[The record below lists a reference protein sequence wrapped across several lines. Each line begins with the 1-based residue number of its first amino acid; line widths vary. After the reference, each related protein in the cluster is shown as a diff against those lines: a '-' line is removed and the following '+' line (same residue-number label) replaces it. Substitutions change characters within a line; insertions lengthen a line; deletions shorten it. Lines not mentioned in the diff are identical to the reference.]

1 MAAQEKEKPAPPL
14 EVGGVVAD
22 KYCIERLIGEGGMG
36 FVFEATHLQ
45 LGHRVALKVLNS
57 AVMADREVMERF
69 LREGRA
75 LARLSGEHI
84 ARVSDVGTLATGE
97 PYLVMEFLEGRDL
110 ARELSARGPLPLADV
125 IEYIAQACEAL
136 AEAHVRGIV
145 HRDLKPANLF
155 LTQKLDGEASIKVLD
170 FGISKF
176 TSQDDGDID
185 SENITVTSSL
195 VGTPKYMSPEQ
206 IQDSRNV
213 DSRTDIWG
221 LGTIFY
227 ELLTQTRP
235 FAAPSLALVCV
246 KILHEE
252 IPAPSTIKKDIPP
265 AVDEIIARC
274 LKKAPGERYQS
285 VGELVEALFA
295 LSPSVKASATRV
307 TRILAARS
315 KSIADSSG
323 SVPGIMRPIP
333 VPPDSSQ
340 QVLGLTPSNVRE
352 VQNAENATL
361 AAATLIET
369 SSKKKS
375 RMPIVI
381 AAGGAAVVL
390 AVVLFFAFHS
400 SSSTAATPPAT
411 TATTATQPSN
421 ANTNAIAT
429 ATTTTTTTP
438 IATTAATTMTPTATG
453 AATATTASTTA
464 GNAHAR
470 LRQGNHAHL
479 APTATATSTGTG
491 TENVLDDRR

>member
-14 EVGGVVAD
+14 AIGGSVAD
-22 KYCIERLIGEGGMG
+22 KYRIERLLGEGGMG

-45 LGHRVALKVLNS
+45 LGHRVALKVLNT
-57 AVMADREVMERF
+57 AVMSDKEVVERF

-84 ARVSDVGTLATGE
+84 ARVSDVGTLPTSE
-97 PYLVMEFLEGRDL
+97 PYMVMEFLEGRDL
-110 ARELSARGPLPLADV
+110 AHELSARGPLPLEEV
-125 IEYIAQACEAL
+125 IEYLAQTCEAL

-155 LTQKLDGEASIKVLD
+155 LTQKLDGEPCIKVLD

-176 TSQDDGDID
+176 TQEEGELD

-252 IPAPSTIKKDIPP
+252 IPAPSAIKKEIPQ
-265 AVDEIIARC
+265 AVDAVIARC
-274 LKKAPGERYQS
+274 LKKAAADRYQS
-285 VGELVEALFA
+285 VGELVDALVT
-295 LSPSVKASATRV
+295 LSPNVKASATRV

-315 KSIADSSG
+315 RGSAADSSG
-323 SVPGIMRPIP
+323 SLPGISQRII
-333 VPPDSSQ
+333 VPPPESSQ
-340 QVLGLTPSNVRE
+340 PLITPSNVRHVE
-352 VQNAENATL
+352 NAENATL
-361 AAATLIET
+361 TAATIFEAAP
-369 SSKKKS
+369 KKN
-375 RMPIVI
+375 RLPLMIG
-381 AAGGAAVVL
+381 ACAGGAL
-390 AVVLFFAFHS
+390 LLGLILFFALHS
-400 SSSTAATPPAT
+400 SKTD
-411 TATTATQPSN
+411 ATQP
-421 ANTNAIAT
+421 T
-429 ATTTTTTTP
+429 ATTT
-438 IATTAATTMTPTATG
+438 A
-453 AATATTASTTA
+453 
-464 GNAHAR
+464 
-470 LRQGNHAHL
+470 
-479 APTATATSTGTG
+479 TATATSTATATATISATTAETTNVAATSTASAAASASAKPHLRPNQHVHQVPTGTATAG

>member
-14 EVGGVVAD
+14 AIGGAVGD
-22 KYCIERLIGEGGMG
+22 KYRIERLLGEGGMG

-45 LGHRVALKVLNS
+45 LGHRVALKVLNT
-57 AVMADREVMERF
+57 AVMSDKEVVERF

-84 ARVSDVGTLATGE
+84 ARVSDVGTLPTSE
-97 PYLVMEFLEGRDL
+97 PYMVMEFLEGRDL
-110 ARELSARGPLPLADV
+110 AHELSARGPMPLAEV
-125 IEYIAQACEAL
+125 VEYVAQTCEAL

-155 LTQKLDGEASIKVLD
+155 LTQKLDGEPSIKVLD

-176 TSQDDGDID
+176 TSQDDENFD

-252 IPAPSTIKKDIPP
+252 VPPPSTIKAGITP
-265 AVDEIIARC
+265 AVDAVIARC
-274 LKKAPGERYQS
+274 LKKAAGERYQS
-285 VGELVEALFA
+285 VGELVEALVT
-295 LSPSVKASATRV
+295 LNPNVRASATRV

-315 KSIADSSG
+315 KGQAADSSG
-323 SVPGIMRPIP
+323 SLPGISQRFI
-333 VPPDSSQ
+333 VPPADSSQ
-340 QVLGLTPSNVRE
+340 PILTPSNVRPAE
-352 VQNAENATL
+352 NVENATL
-361 AAATLIET
+361 TAATLFEAPT
-369 SSKKKS
+369 RKK
-375 RMPIVI
+375 RLPII
-381 AAGGAAVVL
+381 IAAAAGGVALLSVILVL
-390 AVVLFFAFHS
+390 AFHGS
-400 SSSTAATPPAT
+400 SKAETTPPSAT
-411 TATTATQPSN
+411 TS
-421 ANTNAIAT
+421 
-429 ATTTTTTTP
+429 
-438 IATTAATTMTPTATG
+438 
-453 AATATTASTTA
+453 
-464 GNAHAR
+464 
-470 LRQGNHAHL
+470 
-479 APTATATSTGTG
+479 APAMVTATSTTTASIPATTEASASITASASASAKPHITHGHWRVPPNGTATAAPTG

>member
-14 EVGGVVAD
+14 AIGGTVAD
-22 KYCIERLIGEGGMG
+22 KYRIEAILGEGGMG

-57 AVMADREVMERF
+57 AVMSDKEVVERF

-84 ARVSDVGTLATGE
+84 ARVSDVGTLPTSE
-97 PYLVMEFLEGRDL
+97 PYLVMEYLEGRDL
-110 ARELSARGPLPLADV
+110 ARELKERGPLPLAEVVD
-125 IEYIAQACEAL
+125 YIAQTCEAL

-155 LTQKLDGEASIKVLD
+155 LTQKLDGESCIKVLD

-176 TSQDDGDID
+176 TQDEGELD

-252 IPAPSTIKKDIPP
+252 IPAPSAVKAEIP
-265 AVDEIIARC
+265 AAIDGIIARC
-274 LKKAPGERYQS
+274 LKKSPAERFQN
-285 VGELVEALFA
+285 VGELVEALVA
-295 LSPSVKASATRV
+295 TSPNLKSSATRV
-307 TRILAARS
+307 TRILS
-315 KSIADSSG
+315 KSKNIADSSG
-323 SVPGIMRPIP
+323 SLPGISSSQRIV
-333 VPPDSSQ
+333 VPPPESSQ
-340 QVLGLTPSNVRE
+340 PLLTPSNVRNVE
-352 VQNAENATL
+352 NAENATL
-361 AAATLIET
+361 TAATLIEAP
-369 SSKKKS
+369 SKKK
-375 RMPIVI
+375 RTPIMI
-381 AAGGAAVVL
+381 AAAAGGALLLGAI
-390 AVVLFFAFHS
+390 LFFALHS
-400 SSSTAATPPAT
+400 SSTTKETTQPSATVTATT
-411 TATTATQPSN
+411 TATASETAAST
-421 ANTNAIAT
+421 AT
-429 ATTTTTTTP
+429 ATTTTS
-438 IATTAATTMTPTATG
+438 AAPSASVV
-453 AATATTASTTA
+453 ATATASVKHTHNGPHHTT
-464 GNAHAR
+464 G
-470 LRQGNHAHL
+470 
-479 APTATATSTGTG
+479 TATAAPTG

>member
-14 EVGGVVAD
+14 AIGGTVAD
-22 KYCIERLIGEGGMG
+22 KYRIEQLLGEGGMG

-45 LGHRVALKVLNS
+45 LGHRVALKVLNTAGMS
-57 AVMADREVMERF
+57 DKEVVERF

-84 ARVSDVGTLATGE
+84 ARVSDVGTLTTGE
-97 PYLVMEFLEGRDL
+97 PYMVMEFLEGRDL
-110 ARELSARGPLPLADV
+110 AKELSARGPIPLVEVVDF
-125 IEYIAQACEAL
+125 IAQACEAL

-176 TSQDDGDID
+176 TSQDDEHLD
-185 SENITVTSSL
+185 SANITVTSSL

-246 KILHEE
+246 KILHEQ
-252 IPAPSTIKKDIPP
+252 IPAPSTIKAGIPE
-265 AVDEIIARC
+265 AVDAVIARC
-274 LKKAPGERYQS
+274 LKKVAADRFQS
-285 VGELVEALFA
+285 VGELVEALVA
-295 LSPSVKASATRV
+295 LNPNVRASATRV

-315 KSIADSSG
+315 KSVADSSG
-323 SVPGIMRPIP
+323 SLPGVSQRIL
-333 VPPDSSQ
+333 VPPASESGP
-340 QVLGLTPSNVRE
+340 LLTPSNVRP
-352 VQNAENATL
+352 AENADNATL
-361 AAATLIET
+361 TAATLFEAPMRKNRLAI
-369 SSKKKS
+369 
-375 RMPIVI
+375 II
-381 AAGGAAVVL
+381 AAAVGGVVL
-390 AVVLFFAFHS
+390 LSVILFAAFHS
-400 SSSTAATPPAT
+400 SPKAETTQPSATAAT
-411 TATTATQPSN
+411 TAPT
-421 ANTNAIAT
+421 AT
-429 ATTTTTTTP
+429 ATETATVT
-438 IATTAATTMTPTATG
+438 ATTAATT
-453 AATATTASTTA
+453 ASTTTA
-464 GNAHAR
+464 EASASAKPHINHGHWR
-470 LRQGNHAHL
+470 LPPNG
-479 APTATATSTGTG
+479 TATAAPTG

>member
-14 EVGGVVAD
+14 VVGASVAD
-22 KYCIERLIGEGGMG
+22 KYRIERLLGEGGMG

-57 AVMADREVMERF
+57 AVMADREVVERF

-84 ARVSDVGTLATGE
+84 ARVSDVGTLATSE
-97 PYLVMEFLEGRDL
+97 PYMVMEFLEGRDL
-110 ARELSARGPLPLADV
+110 ARELSARGPMPLHEV
-125 IEYIAQACEAL
+125 IEYVAQTCEAL

-155 LTQKLDGEASIKVLD
+155 LTQKLDGEACIKVLD

-176 TSQDDGDID
+176 TQEEGELD

-252 IPAPSTIKKDIPP
+252 IPAPSSIKKELPP

-274 LKKAPGERYQS
+274 LKKAAGERFQN
-285 VGELVEALFA
+285 VGELVDALVT
-295 LSPSVKASATRV
+295 LNPNVKPSATRV
-307 TRILAARS
+307 MRILAAK
-315 KSIADSSG
+315 KSVADSSG
-323 SVPGIMRPIP
+323 SLPGVSSSQKFI
-333 VPPDSSQ
+333 VPPPESSQ
-340 QVLGLTPSNVRE
+340 PLVTPSNVRQVE
-352 VQNAENATL
+352 NAENATL
-361 AAATLIET
+361 TAATLVEAP
-369 SSKKKS
+369 SKKKN
-375 RMPIVI
+375 RIPLVI
-381 AAGGAAVVL
+381 AAAGGAAL
-390 AVVLFFAFHS
+390 LGGVLFFAFHS
-400 SSSTAATPPAT
+400 SSKAETTQP
-411 TATTATQPSN
+411 TATATASAP
-421 ANTNAIAT
+421 
-429 ATTTTTTTP
+429 ATTTT
-438 IATTAATTMTPTATG
+438 AAAAVTATVT
-453 AATATTASTTA
+453 ATATETASA
-464 GNAHAR
+464 
-470 LRQGNHAHL
+470 
-479 APTATATSTGTG
+479 APTATATATASTRHWRNPNHVHTTGTATAAPTG

>member
-14 EVGGVVAD
+14 AIGGSVAD
-22 KYCIERLIGEGGMG
+22 KYRIERLLGEGGMG

-57 AVMADREVMERF
+57 AVMADKEVVERF

-84 ARVSDVGTLATGE
+84 ARVSDVGTLVTGE
-97 PYLVMEFLEGRDL
+97 PYMVMEFLEGRDL
-110 ARELSARGPLPLADV
+110 ARELSARGPIPV
-125 IEYIAQACEAL
+125 VEVVEYIAQACEAL

-155 LTQKLDGEASIKVLD
+155 LTQKLDGEPSIKVLD

-176 TSQDDGDID
+176 TAQDDENLD
-185 SENITVTSSL
+185 SANITVTSSL

-252 IPAPSTIKKDIPP
+252 IPAPSTIKKDIPK
-265 AVDEIIARC
+265 AVDDVIARC
-274 LKKAPGERYQS
+274 LKKAAADRYQN
-285 VGELVEALFA
+285 VGELVEALVA
-295 LSPSVKASATRV
+295 LNPNVKSSATRV

-315 KSIADSSG
+315 RASSTADSSG
-323 SVPGIMRPIP
+323 SLPGISQRII
-333 VPPDSSQ
+333 VPPPEPSQ
-340 QVLGLTPSNVRE
+340 PLVTPSNTRPVD
-352 VQNAENATL
+352 NAENATL
-361 AAATLIET
+361 SAATLLEPPG
-369 SSKKKS
+369 KKRS
-375 RMPIVI
+375 RLPLVI
-381 AAGGAAVVL
+381 AGAAGATLIGVI
-390 AVVLFFAFHS
+390 LFFALHS
-400 SSSTAATPPAT
+400 SSTTPPPKTEAT
-411 TATTATQPSN
+411 QPTATASATTTATATTVAVASTTAPTASAPPTTSAVATATASVKHWRPNHGHTGTATTAP
-421 ANTNAIAT
+421 
-429 ATTTTTTTP
+429 
-438 IATTAATTMTPTATG
+438 
-453 AATATTASTTA
+453 
-464 GNAHAR
+464 
-470 LRQGNHAHL
+470 
-479 APTATATSTGTG
+479 TG

>member
-1 MAAQEKEKPAPPL
+1 M
-14 EVGGVVAD
+14 VAD
-22 KYCIERLIGEGGMG
+22 KYRIERLLGEGGMG

-57 AVMADREVMERF
+57 AVMADREVVERF

-84 ARVSDVGTLATGE
+84 ARVSDVGTLTTGE
-97 PYLVMEFLEGRDL
+97 PYMVMEFLEGRDL
-110 ARELSARGPLPLADV
+110 ARELSARGPMPLEEV
-125 IEYIAQACEAL
+125 VEYIAQTCEAL
-136 AEAHVRGIV
+136 AEAHTRGIV

-155 LTQKLDGEASIKVLD
+155 LTQKLDGDACIKVLD

-176 TSQDDGDID
+176 TQEEGELD

-252 IPAPSTIKKDIPP
+252 IPAPSTIKKDLPQGVNAI
-265 AVDEIIARC
+265 VARC
-274 LKKAPGERYQS
+274 LKKAPGDRYQN
-285 VGELVEALFA
+285 VGELVEALVT
-295 LSPSVKASATRV
+295 LNPNVRSSATRV
-307 TRILAARS
+307 TRILSKS

-323 SVPGIMRPIP
+323 SLPGISSSQKIV
-333 VPPDSSQ
+333 VPPPESSQ
-340 QVLGLTPSNVRE
+340 PLLTPSNVRPTE
-352 VQNAENATL
+352 NVENATL
-361 AAATLIET
+361 SAATLLEAPMR
-369 SSKKKS
+369 KKN
-375 RMPIVI
+375 RLPLVLGV
-381 AAGGAAVVL
+381 AGGAMVL
-390 AVVLFFAFHS
+390 GVILFFALHS
-400 SSSTAATPPAT
+400 STKTDTTQPTASASATSTATATATGTAMTSATASAIAVTTTTT
-411 TATTATQPSN
+411 TAT
-421 ANTNAIAT
+421 AT
-429 ATTTTTTTP
+429 ATTTASVRHNWRPNTAHTH
-438 IATTAATTMTPTATG
+438 AAGMGTTAP
-453 AATATTASTTA
+453 
-464 GNAHAR
+464 
-470 LRQGNHAHL
+470 
-479 APTATATSTGTG
+479 TG